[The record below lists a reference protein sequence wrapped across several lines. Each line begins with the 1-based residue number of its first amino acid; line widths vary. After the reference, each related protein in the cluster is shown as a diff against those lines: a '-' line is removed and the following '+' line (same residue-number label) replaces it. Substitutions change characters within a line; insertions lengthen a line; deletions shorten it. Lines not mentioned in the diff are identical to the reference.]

1 MQYPLPE
8 IIGDPDLLVGRKK
21 EFALLDKWIGRI
33 PKRAAKSRALLAR
46 RKSGKTAIVQ
56 RIFNRLW
63 SENGRVVPFYI
74 SIEEIRVWFPAFAID
89 FYRTFAS
96 QFISF
101 LERDESL
108 VANPL
113 KLDQIGEYATTH
125 NLRQMAEDC
134 DFILEYSEKDIG
146 PDMIWRTAASAPDRY
161 ANLYGRSF
169 LVIIDEFQNTAAYV
183 YRDRKCETALD
194 DSIPGTWHRLSES
207 KLAPM
212 LVTGSYVG
220 WLVNICGKYLQA
232 GRLKR
237 TLINPYLS
245 PEDGLEAVYRYSEY
259 FGEPITNESAVQ
271 INRLCMSDPFF
282 IYCVFQSD
290 FEGKDLTTEQGV
302 VEAAHFEITDENSEM
317 SLTWGEYIELSLKRI
332 NTRNS
337 KHIMLHL
344 NKHSDREWTPKEL
357 KGTLGL
363 DIDEDRIKEL
373 LENMVQ
379 ADLIARG
386 GSDIDFRGLKDGTLN
401 LILRHRFEKEIK
413 SYQPDLKSD
422 FREELEKLERDKRSL
437 QGLVNHLTG
446 KMAEYQLM
454 TEFRSKKRFAPSRY
468 FSNIADDAT
477 LNVVDVKLRT
487 TFQRP
492 DGKAMEIDVL
502 AESDCGRVLA
512 VEVKKT
518 QAPVGPAA
526 VEDFLEKMEAFAAQ
540 HPDKRLIP
548 AFFSTGGFAD
558 EALKLCAENGIATAS
573 QFVLLDG

>member
-63 SENGRVVPFYI
+63 SENGRIVPFYI
-74 SIEEIRVWFPAFAID
+74 SIREKRIWLPELAAN

-101 LERDESL
+101 LERDPAP
-108 VANPL
+108 VRNPSTL
-113 KLDQIGEYATTH
+113 NQIKEYGLSC
-125 NLRQMAEDC
+125 NLRQMAEDA
-134 DFILEYSEKDIG
+134 DFIMGEQERNLGFDVMWE
-146 PDMIWRTAASAPDRY
+146 TAASAPDRY
-161 ANLYGRSF
+161 AQLYDRSF

-194 DSIPGTWHRLSES
+194 DSIPGTWHDLSES

-237 TLINPYLS
+237 TLIDPYLT
-245 PEDGLEAVYRYSEY
+245 PEDGLEAVYRYADY

-282 IYCVFQSD
+282 IYCVFQND
-290 FEGKDLTTEQGV
+290 TEGKDLTTEQGV
-302 VEAAHFEITDENSEM
+302 IDAVHFEITDENSEM
-317 SLTWGEYIELSLKRI
+317 SLTWAEYIELSLKRI

-344 NKHSDREWTPKEL
+344 SKHSDREWTPKEL
-357 KGTLGL
+357 KGKLGL

-386 GSDIDFRGLKDGTLN
+386 GSDIRFQGLTDGTLN
-401 LILRHRFEKEIK
+401 LILRHRFEEEIE
-413 SYQPDLKSD
+413 SCQPDLKSD
-422 FREELEKLERDKRSL
+422 FREELEKLEKDKKSL

-446 KMAEYQLM
+446 KMVEYQLM

-468 FSNIADDAT
+468 FSNVADDAT
-477 LNVVDVKLRT
+477 LNVVDVRLRT

-526 VEDFLEKMEAFAAQ
+526 VGDFLEKIEAFAAL
-540 HPDKRLIP
+540 HPEKRLVP
-548 AFFSTGGFAD
+548 AFFSTGGFTD

-573 QFVLLDG
+573 QFVLSDG